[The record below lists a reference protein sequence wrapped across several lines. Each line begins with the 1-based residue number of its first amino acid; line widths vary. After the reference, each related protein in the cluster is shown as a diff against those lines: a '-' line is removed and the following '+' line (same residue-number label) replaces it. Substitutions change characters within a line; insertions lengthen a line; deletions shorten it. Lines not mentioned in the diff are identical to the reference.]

1 MEFDLREENLSNY
14 KDKFGLHY
22 YSILAHLS
30 SYFDDSVIAELGTL
44 YGKSAAALA
53 YNKSN
58 TIYTYD
64 IKHQPE
70 AASLFEGEEFRKIK
84 YIISNCI
91 EDNWV
96 GTQRSD
102 QLAKSDKEIFL
113 SSEIIFMDIDPA
125 EGNIKGAQEDKVLNF
140 LISNNWKG
148 ILVCDDIGAEWVDEY
163 RSAEYTTL
171 PIREWWDSINLPKFN
186 VINNYSSPTGTGI
199 ICFDNQKVVYT
210 PLSKDEETHIRNKF
224 YQDPANWPHS
234 PTRVPID
241 RFTDGT
247 FEVDAGHLKGLSGHW
262 ESTTIERVTDNFG
275 IYDNGTTTHQV
286 ELDEDGVRIIPKK
299 IIIIKTWAG
308 ELTLVEEWG
317 EVRRVRISR
326 H

>member
-140 LISNNWKG
+140 L
-148 ILVCDDIGAEWVDEY
+148 
-163 RSAEYTTL
+163 
-171 PIREWWDSINLPKFN
+171 
-186 VINNYSSPTGTGI
+186 
-199 ICFDNQKVVYT
+199 
-210 PLSKDEETHIRNKF
+210 
-224 YQDPANWPHS
+224 
-234 PTRVPID
+234 
-241 RFTDGT
+241 
-247 FEVDAGHLKGLSGHW
+247 
-262 ESTTIERVTDNFG
+262 
-275 IYDNGTTTHQV
+275 NG
-286 ELDEDGVRIIPKK
+286 
-299 IIIIKTWAG
+299 
-308 ELTLVEEWG
+308 
-317 EVRRVRISR
+317 
-326 H
+326 